1 MLVTRGDLVGVSM
14 LADSST
20 QDLSALADVIVAA
33 RANYAIDDVRPFEL
47 VLDVVL
53 KRKNLANRV
62 RMTEA
67 V

>member
-1 MLVTRGDLVGVSM
+1 MLVTRGVLVGVSM